1 GVTTGRARRG
11 GWFDAVIG
19 RYAARVNGITDF
31 FLTKLDVLSG
41 LDPVPVCVAYE
52 VDGRRTEEM
61 PMTQTDLHHAV
72 PVYEELPGWWEDLSH
87 CRTLDELPPNA
98 QAYVARLEQLC
109 QAPISAIGVGPS
121 RHQTI
126 ELRPL

>member
-1 GVTTGRARRG
+1 
-11 GWFDAVIG
+11 VIG

-41 LDPVPVCVAYE
+41 LDTVPVCVAYE

-87 CRTLDELPPNA
+87 CRTLDELPRNA
-98 QAYVARLEQLC
+98 RAYISRLEQLC
-109 QAPISAIGVGPS
+109 QARISAIGVGPG
-121 RHQTI
+121 RNQTI
-126 ELRPL
+126 ELRVLGRSH